1 MERDIIER
9 LREMSGPMQPNLVTE
24 AADAIERLRARVDQ
38 LEADASALAERQSDI
53 VARLRSWAKG
63 ADEQGVQEIF
73 DGLNF
78 AAAQIERLTAERDE
92 ARREVCCL
100 FESSIA
106 YSVKTG
112 MIGFANPEYEILLKH
127 AQTRGWDC
135 FKEDAK

>member
-9 LREMSGPMQPNLVTE
+9 LREMSGPIVPNLVTE
-24 AADAIERLRARVDQ
+24 AADEIERLRRGGCARDQ
-38 LEADASALAERQSDI
+38 KTTQYCAEA
-53 VARLRSWAKG
+53 VRL
-63 ADEQGVQEIF
+63 Q
-73 DGLNF
+73 
-78 AAAQIERLTAERDE
+78 AERDE

-112 MIGFANPEYEILLKH
+112 MIGFANPEYESLLKH
-127 AQTRGWDC
+127 ARTRGWDC